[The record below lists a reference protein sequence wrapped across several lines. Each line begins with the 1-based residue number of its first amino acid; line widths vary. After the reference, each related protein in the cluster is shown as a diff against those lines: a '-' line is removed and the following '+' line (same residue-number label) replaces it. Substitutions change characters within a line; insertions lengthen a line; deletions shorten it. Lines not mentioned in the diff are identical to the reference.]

1 MASKSTPATPAVQG
15 KQKKRKRLRVLH
27 RERCIGCFLC
37 MWACTRTRVHEW
49 SLEKSAI
56 RVRIIG
62 GDEGNFSLRVCHA
75 CLDPPCARACP
86 ESALKIRPGGGVL
99 VVEKKCTGCGK
110 CRLACDLS
118 AIQWDAD
125 KNKPV
130 ICIHCGSCVEYC
142 PHGVLGIEEVGL

>member
-1 MASKSTPATPAVQG
+1 MSAESPPTSPTAQK
-15 KQKKRKRLRVLH
+15 KQKISKKLRIPH

-37 MWACTRTRVHEW
+37 MWACTRTRFHEW

-86 ESALKIRPGGGVL
+86 EGALRLRPGGGVL
-99 VVEKKCTGCGK
+99 VVEKKCNGCGK
-110 CRLACDLS
+110 CRAACGLN
-118 AIQWDAD
+118 AIQWNLDT
-125 KNKPV
+125 NKPV
-130 ICIHCGSCVEYC
+130 ICIHCGSCVEFC
-142 PHGVLGIEEVGL
+142 PHGVLAIEEVPL